1 MNNNTIKILIKRV
14 ASPLY
19 MNIISMLG
27 EKGIMKLKI
36 HITEK
41 SINIRIKKNFL
52 LVIFFSSNILPIMI
66 IKKTNDDTKSK

>member
-1 MNNNTIKILIKRV
+1 
-14 ASPLY
+14 
-19 MNIISMLG
+19 MLG

-66 IKKTNDDTKSK
+66 IKKTNDDTK

>member
-1 MNNNTIKILIKRV
+1 
-14 ASPLY
+14 
-19 MNIISMLG
+19 MLG

-52 LVIFFSSNILPIMI
+52 LVIFFSSKILHIMH
-66 IKKTNDDTKSK
+66 IKKTNNNTKYKYSDGRSK